1 VALLPTPTKDNSNDC
16 KKPLISTR
24 ALSKMLG
31 FSNGAGWR
39 HILKASKKH
48 EEISESNAAGWC
60 MIDDDNIRTKYSD
73 TLLYTLKRG

>member
-1 VALLPTPTKDNSNDC
+1 MPTPTKDNSNDC

-31 FSNGAGWR
+31 FSNGARWR
-39 HILKASKKH
+39 HISKASKKR

-60 MIDDDNIRTKYSD
+60 MIDDDNIRTKYSN
-73 TLLYTLKRG
+73 TLLDTLKRG